1 MADQIKYVDST
12 RLQYLLGK
20 LRDKNAELFLGKYSE
35 AASAAKVKSTLTIN
49 GEAFDGSAAKVFS
62 LSETGHKH
70 VAADITD
77 FTGAV
82 QKVISEAGGTSH
94 THSNLATLEKIGE
107 DSLTTWNNKIG
118 ANDVDKLKYSN
129 VGMSGVADVKGALD
143 ILVKNAQINTA
154 ALTDTS
160 ANMNSLATKLTTAEG
175 NISTAQEDIAALKTA
190 VGDAES
196 GLTKKV
202 ADLEAANAEGGAVAN
217 AIADAKK
224 AGTDAQTT
232 ANEAKAAVAAEKT
245 RAEDKEAEL
254 QGAIDTINNASTG
267 ILAQAKAYADQQD
280 NALDGKIT
288 KAQSAADKAQGEVD
302 ALEGVVG
309 NKTDA
314 AGVDTVF
321 GKIAT
326 AQAQANKGVADA
338 ATAKAAADAAQ
349 DDVDALANKV
359 GEVETGKT
367 VVQMIAEAKA
377 EATYDDTVL
386 AGRVSANESAIGVLN
401 GDSTTEGSVKKAIA
415 DVIGAAPENMNTLKE
430 LADAITA
437 HQGVYEAYVATVT
450 SDIAKAK
457 QEAIN
462 QAKTD
467 AAALD
472 ATLKTDLEAKINA
485 KADQTALQE
494 EITRAT
500 GIESGLRTDIN
511 TLNAGSTTV
520 GSVDY
525 KIAQAKAT
533 IDGNIQGLDTRLT
546 TAEGDIDDLE
556 ATVAKLDGTVDVDG
570 SVKKQIKDAV
580 DPVAERV
587 TTAEGKITALETTV
601 GDKDSGLVK
610 DVADL
615 KTTVGS
621 DASGL
626 VKDVAD
632 LKAKD
637 SDLDGEISALKAKD
651 TALVNEDTRL
661 AGLIN
666 TNAGNIA
673 TNTGNITDLKGTVS
687 GHTTSINNLNQFM
700 NSHGTITEEEIDAIL
715 NTVYGAQA

>member
-1 MADQIKYVDST
+1 MADQIKYIDST
-12 RLQYLLGK
+12 KLQYLLGK

-70 VAADITD
+70 VATDITD

-94 THSNLATLEKIGE
+94 THTNLSDLETITATRLSQWDAKIGV
-107 DSLTTWNNKIG
+107 D
-118 ANDVDKLKYSN
+118 DVASLKYSN
-129 VGMSGVADVKGALD
+129 AGMSGVNNVESALN
-143 ILVKNAQINTA
+143 ILVKNAQINSA
-154 ALTDTS
+154 ALTDAS
-160 ANMNSLATKLTTAEG
+160 ANMNSLATKIGTLETDMGQAKT
-175 NISTAQEDIAALKTA
+175 DIEALQTA
-190 VGDAES
+190 VGDKDS
-196 GLTKKV
+196 GLVKKV

-224 AGTDAQTT
+224 AGTDAQT
-232 ANEAKAAVAAEKT
+232 AADEAKAAVAAEKT
-245 RAEDKEAEL
+245 RAEGKEAEL

-288 KAQSAADKAQGEVD
+288 KAQTAADKAQGEVD

-326 AQAQANKGVADA
+326 AQAQADKGVADA

-349 DDVDALANKV
+349 NDVDALANKV
-359 GEVETGKT
+359 GEVEAGKT
-367 VVQMIAEAKA
+367 VVQMIAEA
-377 EATYDDTVL
+377 TYDDTAL
-386 AGRVSANESAIGVLN
+386 AARVSANESAIGVLN

-437 HQGVYEAYVATVT
+437 HQGVYEGYVATVT

-472 ATLKTDLEAKINA
+472 TTLKTDLEAKINA

-587 TTAEGKITALETTV
+587 TTAEGKITALEGKV
-601 GDKDSGLVK
+601 GDAQSGLVK

-615 KTTVGS
+615 KGTVGN
-621 DASGL
+621 ASAGL

-637 SDLDGEISALKAKD
+637 TALDSEIDALKAKD

-673 TNTGNITDLKGTVS
+673 TNTGDITNLKGAVS